1 MFRLVFTLSV
11 YDMENPGRD
20 YAGYSQGGTRRTLVI
35 GSADFCDELMAN
47 LDVFFGRLK
56 LWTVEEEMII
66 VADQKLVNRLTGKKQ
81 N

>member
-11 YDMENPGRD
+11 YDMANPGRD

-66 VADQKLVNRLTGKKQ
+66 VADQKLVNRLTGKK
-81 N
+81 

>member
-11 YDMENPGRD
+11 YDMANPGRD
-20 YAGYSQGGTRRTLVI
+20 YAGYSQGGTRRTLII

-66 VADQKLVNRLTGKKQ
+66 VADQKLVNRLTGKK
-81 N
+81 

>member
-20 YAGYSQGGTRRTLVI
+20 YAGFSQGGTRRTLVI

-66 VADQKLVNRLTGKKQ
+66 VADQKLVNRLTGKK
-81 N
+81 

>member
-11 YDMENPGRD
+11 YDMANPGRD